1 MRRFRTLVKTTLP
14 LALLAA
20 GGLLLI
26 AQAPK
31 PAPKPAAAED
41 SAPRD
46 PNSKILKALY
56 VGGGCCH
63 DYDTQKLLIKAGLE
77 ARANIEVDIV
87 HQGGTTTDAMI
98 DLYKDPDWAA
108 GYDVVLHH
116 ECFAAVKD
124 KDFVDGILKP
134 HRDGVPAVVIHC
146 AMHCYRVD
154 DDRWFKFCGV
164 RSHGH
169 GKHYP
174 HEVLNVNAAHPVM
187 ETFPAG
193 WWSPQGE
200 LYHVAE
206 VYETTTPLA
215 TSKDTEQGQDHL
227 SVWANDYE
235 GTRVFGTTL
244 GHHNEVFEAP
254 EFMELLTRGTLWAA
268 GKLDDDHLK
277 PFTPKSMMK
286 PVDLARGKAATASS
300 EETTKQN
307 FAPKA
312 FDGDPGTR
320 WCASGASFPQWL
332 QVDLEKPQKITGVAI
347 SWESKNRKYDH
358 TISTSLDGR
367 NWSALAGETE
377 ARYVKVDVS
386 GSNGG
391 GWASIWD
398 FEVHGTEMVEVKPEL
413 AAAAGSQEAELL
425 KTVKVPADFE
435 ATIFAAPP
443 AVNYPTFVCATPEG
457 VVFVSQDK
465 NGSLARDPMRGSIL
479 RCEDLDGDGRAD
491 QVNRFVANVDSPRG
505 LEWDGEWLYCLRP
518 PHLSRYRDTD
528 GDNVADEEQLLVEGI
543 AFGFA
548 DRPADHT
555 SNGITLGVDGWIYC
569 AIGDFGFM
577 NAKGTDGTE
586 LQFRG
591 GGVVRVRP
599 DGSGLHLFSRG
610 TRNIYE
616 IAVGPTL
623 EAFTRDNTNDG
634 GGWDVRL
641 HHFTGLDHH
650 GYPSLYMN
658 FADEIVQPLRDYG
671 GGSGVGSVW
680 IDEPGYPEGYQNV
693 PCTVDW
699 GPGWVYVH
707 DLDPY
712 GATFTEVAQREFVNV
727 PRATDATIAATGE
740 LFVSSWK
747 GGQFKYDGE
756 NVGYVARVQP
766 QGHAA
771 RAVPD
776 FKKTGVAELVALL
789 EDDSF
794 TVRRFAQF
802 ELLRRGLDE
811 TAAAKLIEMVS
822 RTESEASAAAGLFTL
837 HLGGKEVAPGD
848 LAAPM
853 KKFPEVATRFL
864 AEVGKPVDDPALEI
878 VASSPAV
885 RLEIVR
891 WLAATAD
898 GPDTLLDMTADD
910 DPVVRHTAIN
920 ALAQTEA
927 VETCLASL
935 DNPAFGEL
943 HPGAFGALQ
952 QLHRK
957 DVVDGLLGRLDRAT
971 GDLRSGILKTLARL
985 YFKEGEWAKESWGTR
1000 PDTSGP
1006 YYKRVTWEE
1015 SERVAQAL
1023 RAALADAQTD
1033 KAALLAEISRNQID
1047 LDDSI
1052 PTAIKLA
1059 ADDPGLEKS
1068 LVDLLIKKGQTPR
1081 EAIPV
1086 LTRAAT
1092 SEDRPGDL
1100 RLNAAR
1106 CLAKA
1111 DDEAA
1116 FKTAF
1121 DLSMKRDQIESIPHV
1136 KNSLRDDV
1144 FNNPGNENRYETI
1157 LGIARG
1163 DDEKAGTLAWGL
1175 LLKLSDKQ
1183 PLAPET
1189 KGEIETAIKTARTV
1203 PAQLTRLLNAIGE
1216 TKHGRSKD
1224 IVVSAAADGNPAVA
1238 KAAQAAAKALKI
1250 ELGAPA
1256 KPAGPLIATL
1266 KPGDVLNQVEKIK
1279 GDPARGE
1286 ILFTQQICATCHT
1299 VKADEPLKGPFL
1311 GNIAQTYKRR
1321 ELAEMILEPNKSLA
1335 QGFKTN
1341 LFELNDGSLILGF
1354 VSKESAGE
1362 IEVRDATGKPVTL
1375 KPADIKKRT
1384 ESEVSIMPPGLVNN
1398 LSVEDLAALLAYLES
1413 KK

>member
-1 MRRFRTLVKTTLP
+1 MLVAQSPK
-14 LALLAA
+14 LA
-20 GGLLLI
+20 
-26 AQAPK
+26 
-31 PAPKPAAAED
+31 PAAA
-41 SAPRD
+41 D
-46 PNSKILKALY
+46 PPEKLKALY

-98 DLYKDPDWAA
+98 DLYKDPDWAD

-124 KDFVDGILKP
+124 KNFVDGILKP
-134 HRDGVPAVVIHC
+134 HQNGVPAVVIHC

-187 ETFPAG
+187 QTFPAG

-215 TSKDTEQGQDHL
+215 TSKDTEQGKDHV
-227 SVWANDYE
+227 SVWANDYQ

-244 GHHNEVFEAP
+244 GHHNEVFQAP
-254 EFMELLTRGTLWAA
+254 EFMKMLTRGTLWAA
-268 GKLDDDHLK
+268 GKLDDAHLK
-277 PFTPKSMMK
+277 EFTPKSLMK
-286 PVDLARGKAATASS
+286 PIDLALGKAATASS
-300 EETTKQN
+300 EETGKQN

-312 FDGDPGTR
+312 FDGDPKTR

-332 QVDLEKPQKITGVAI
+332 QVDLGEPQKITGVAI
-347 SWESKNRKYDH
+347 SWESKNNQYDH
-358 TISTSLDGR
+358 KIWVSSDGET
-367 NWSALAGETE
+367 WAGLAENSETE
-377 ARYVKVDVS
+377 ARFVKVEVLGTS
-386 GSNGG
+386 AG

-398 FEVHGTEMVEVKPEL
+398 FEVHGTEMVEVKSEL
-413 AAAAGSQEAELL
+413 AAAGSQEAELL
-425 KTVKVPADFE
+425 KTVKVPEDFE
-435 ATIFAAPP
+435 ATIFAMPP
-443 AVNYPTFVCATPEG
+443 AVNYPTFVKSTPEG

-505 LEWDGEWLYCLRP
+505 LEWDGEWLYCLHP
-518 PHLSRYRDTD
+518 PNLSRYRDTD
-528 GDNVADEEQLLVEGI
+528 GDNVADDEQLLVEGI
-543 AFGFA
+543 AFGFE

-555 SNGITLGVDGWIYC
+555 SNGITLGIDGWIYC

-599 DGSGLHLFSRG
+599 DGSGLHIFSRG

-658 FADEIVQPLRDYG
+658 FDEEIVQPLRDYG

-680 IDEPGYPEGYQNV
+680 IDEPGYPEGYRNV

-707 DLDPY
+707 EVEPN
-712 GATFTEVAQREFVNV
+712 GATFREVEQREFVNV

-747 GGQFKYDGE
+747 DGRFAYDGE
-756 NVGYVARVQP
+756 NIGYVARVQP
-766 QGHAA
+766 KGHEA
-771 RAVPD
+771 RPVPD
-776 FKKTGVAELVALL
+776 FKNLDPLKLVELF
-789 EDDSF
+789 EDSSF
-794 TVRRFAQF
+794 TVRRAAQE
-802 ELLRRGLDE
+802 ELLRAGLND
-811 TAAAKLIEMVS
+811 TIVGALWDLIKT
-822 RTESEASAAAGLFTL
+822 TESEASCAAALFTL
-837 HLGGKEVAPGD
+837 ARGMGGDNASPLWNMKDWLP
-848 LAAPM
+848 AAL
-853 KKFPEVATRFL
+853 KKFPEVTTRFL
-864 AEVGKPVDDPALEI
+864 AEVGEPIDDPSIEI
-878 VASSPAV
+878 VATNAAV

-910 DPVVRHTAIN
+910 DPIVRHAAIN

-927 VETCLASL
+927 VETCLAALRNLQL
-935 DNPAFGEL
+935 DEL
-943 HPGAFGALQ
+943 HPGALRALQ

-957 DVVDGLLGRLDRAT
+957 DVIDGLFHNLPDMPPGDRDT
-971 GDLRSGILKTLARL
+971 VDLQSGIFRTLARL
-985 YFKEGEWAKESWGTR
+985 YFKEGEWNKESWGTR

-1015 SERVAQAL
+1015 SERIGTIL
-1023 RAALADAQTD
+1023 RAALSSGGPE
-1033 KAALLAEISRNQID
+1033 LIAEISRNQID
-1047 LDDSI
+1047 LDETI
-1052 PTAIKLA
+1052 PAAIEM
-1059 ADDPGLEKS
+1059 ADKYSEAEKS
-1068 LVDLLIKKGQTPR
+1068 LVALLNKKGQTPN

-1086 LTRAAT
+1086 LIRVAKA
-1092 SEDRPGDL
+1092 EDRDGTL

-1106 CLAKA
+1106 CLARV
-1111 DDEAA
+1111 DDDTA
-1116 FKTAF
+1116 FEIAF
-1121 DLSMKRDQIESIPHV
+1121 DLAVRRDEIESIPHV
-1136 KNSLRDDV
+1136 KNWLRDEI
-1144 FNNPGNENRYETI
+1144 FRNPGNENRYEMIIGFT
-1157 LGIARG
+1157 RG
-1163 DDEKAGTLAWGL
+1163 EDEKAGRLAWSL
-1175 LLKLSDKQ
+1175 LLKLTEKK

-1189 KGEIETAIKTARTV
+1189 NGEIETAIKA
-1203 PAQLTRLLNAIGE
+1203 AQTEPKQHVRLLNAIRE
-1216 TKHGRSKD
+1216 LKHGQSKE
-1224 IVVSAAADGNPAVA
+1224 IVIAAAAGADANVV
-1238 KAAQAAAKALKI
+1238 KAAEAAAKTLKI
-1250 ELGAPA
+1250 DLKPAA
-1256 KPAGPLIATL
+1256 KPTGLLIATL
-1266 KPGDVLNQVEKIK
+1266 KIGDVLEQVEKIK
-1279 GDPARGE
+1279 GDAERGE
-1286 ILFTQQICATCHT
+1286 ILFTQLACATCHT
-1299 VKADEPLKGPFL
+1299 VKADDPLKGPFL
-1311 GNIAQTYKRR
+1311 GNIAETYKRR
-1321 ELAEMILEPNKSLA
+1321 ELAEMILDPNKSLA

-1341 LFELNDGSLILGF
+1341 LFELKDGGVIVGF
-1354 VSKESAGE
+1354 VTKEAADA
-1362 IEVRDATGKPVTL
+1362 IEVRDATGKATTL
-1375 KPADIKKRT
+1375 KPDQIKKRT
-1384 ESEVSIMPPGLVNN
+1384 ESEASIMPPGLVNN
-1398 LSVEDLAALLAYLES
+1398 LSVEDFAALVAYLEG